1 MGTAFRTV
9 KKSLVIKERTMLFGK
24 KDRLIGLD
32 IGSRSIKAAEISETK
47 KGRTLDRFGIIDIAP
62 GLIEDGAINDAE
74 NVSDTIRQLFKN
86 YGIKGHNVA
95 LAVGGYSVIVKK
107 INVQAMPEEQ
117 LQDTISFEAEQY
129 IPFDISDV
137 NLDFQILGENESNP
151 NQMNV
156 FLVAAKKEMVDDY
169 INLINLAGL
178 NPCIVDVEA
187 FALQNTF
194 EANYDI
200 QDDNIAIIDI
210 GASKT
215 SLNIL
220 KGSSSV
226 FMRDV
231 SLGCGQINQK
241 IMSLIECSFEEAEQL
256 KYGDSPD
263 RLTTEDLK
271 GIVSSVVADW
281 CTEIRRALDFFYS
294 TYPEDQIKR
303 IILSGGGANIG
314 EFQKL
319 LASEASAEVE
329 SINPFQNF
337 HLDGKN
343 FDEAYVNQIR
353 SQAAISMGLAMR
365 KVDDK

>member
-1 MGTAFRTV
+1 MV
-9 KKSLVIKERTMLFGK
+9 FGK
-24 KDRLIGLD
+24 KDQLVGLD
-32 IGSRSIKAAEISETK
+32 IGSRSIKVAEIVETK
-47 KGRTLDRFGIIDIAP
+47 RGRTLKHFGIADIP
-62 GLIEDGAINDAE
+62 HGAIEEGTIKDPEAVAE
-74 NVSDTIRQLFKN
+74 SLQQLFKS
-86 YGIKGHNVA
+86 YRIKESNVA
-95 LAVGGYSVIVKK
+95 VSIGGYSVIVKK
-107 INVQAMPEEQ
+107 INVQTMAEEQ
-117 LQDTISFEAEQY
+117 LQETIHFEAEQY

-156 FLVAAKKEMVDDY
+156 FLVAAKKEMVNDY
-169 INLINLAGL
+169 ISLVNLAGL

-200 QDDNIAIIDI
+200 ENENVALIDI

-220 KGSSSV
+220 NGSASV

-241 IMSLIECSFEEAEQL
+241 IMSLVDCSFEEAEQM
-256 KYGDSPD
+256 KYGEKSDNLSP
-263 RLTTEDLK
+263 EDLK

-303 IILSGGGANIG
+303 IILSGGGANIA

-319 LASEASAEVE
+319 LATEASAEVE
-329 SINPFQNF
+329 SINPFQGI
-337 HLDGKN
+337 HVDDKN
-343 FDEAYVNQIR
+343 FDDAFIKQIAP
-353 SQAAISMGLAMR
+353 QAAISMGLAMR

>member
-1 MGTAFRTV
+1 M
-9 KKSLVIKERTMLFGK
+9 SLMVFGK
-24 KDRLIGLD
+24 KDNLVGLD
-32 IGSRSIKAAEISETK
+32 IGSRSIKAAQIVDSK
-47 KGRTLDRFGIIDIAP
+47 RGPTLKHFGIVDIAH
-62 GLIEDGAINDAE
+62 GAIEEGTINDPESVAQ
-74 NVSDTIRQLFKN
+74 SIMQLFKSN
-86 YGIKGHNVA
+86 GIKQSNVA
-95 LAVGGYSVIVKK
+95 VSIGGYSVIVKK
-107 INVQAMPEEQ
+107 INVQTMAEEQ
-117 LQDTISFEAEQY
+117 LQETIHFEAEQY

-137 NLDFQILGENESNP
+137 NLDFQILGENEANP

-156 FLVAAKKEMVDDY
+156 FLVAAKKEMVNDY
-169 INLINLAGL
+169 INLVNLAGL

-194 EANYDI
+194 ESNYDV
-200 QDDNIAIIDI
+200 QDDNIALIDI

-220 KGSSSV
+220 KGTSSV

-241 IMSLIECSFEEAEQL
+241 IMSLIECNFEEAEQL
-256 KYGDSPD
+256 KYGDNPD
-263 RLTTEDLK
+263 KLTPEDLK

-303 IILSGGGANIG
+303 IILSGGGANIS
-314 EFQKL
+314 EFRQL
-319 LASEASAEVE
+319 LATEASAEVE
-329 SINPFQNF
+329 SINPFQKF
-337 HLDGKN
+337 HREGKN
-343 FDEAYVNQIR
+343 FDDAYIKHIGP
-353 SQAAISMGLAMR
+353 QAAISMGLAMR

>member
-1 MGTAFRTV
+1 MV
-9 KKSLVIKERTMLFGK
+9 FGK
-24 KDRLIGLD
+24 KDHLVGLD
-32 IGSRSIKAAEISETK
+32 IGSRSIKAAQIVESK
-47 KGRTLDRFGIIDIAP
+47 NGPMLKHFGIVDLAH
-62 GLIEDGAINDAE
+62 GAIEEGTINDPEA
-74 NVSDTIRQLFKN
+74 VSESIQQLFKSYN
-86 YGIKGHNVA
+86 IKENNVA
-95 LAVGGYSVIVKK
+95 VSIGGYSVIVKK
-107 INVQAMPEEQ
+107 INVQTMAEEQ
-117 LQDTISFEAEQY
+117 LQETIHFEAEQY

-156 FLVAAKKEMVDDY
+156 FLVAAKKEMVNDY
-169 INLINLAGL
+169 INLVNLAGL

-194 EANYDI
+194 ETNYSF
-200 QDDNIAIIDI
+200 QNENIALIDI

-220 KGSSSV
+220 KDNSSV

-256 KYGDSPD
+256 KYGDTPD
-263 RLTTEDLK
+263 KLTQDDLK

-294 TYPEDQIKR
+294 TYPEEQIKR
-303 IILSGGGANIG
+303 IILSGGGANIS
-314 EFQKL
+314 EFREL
-319 LASEASAEVE
+319 LATEASAEVE
-329 SINPFQNF
+329 SMNPFQNVQ
-337 HLDGKN
+337 LDKKS
-343 FDEAYVNQIR
+343 FDDAYVKQIGP
-353 SQAAISMGLAMR
+353 QAAISMGLAMR

>member
-1 MGTAFRTV
+1 MV
-9 KKSLVIKERTMLFGK
+9 FGK
-24 KDRLIGLD
+24 KDNIVGLD
-32 IGSRSIKAAEISETK
+32 IGSGSIKAAQVVDSK
-47 KGRTLDRFGIIDIAP
+47 RGLTLKNFGIVDIAH
-62 GLIEDGAINDAE
+62 GAIEEGTINDPESVAE
-74 NVSDTIRQLFKN
+74 SIRQLFKSN
-86 YGIKGHNVA
+86 NIKESNVA
-95 LAVGGYSVIVKK
+95 VSIGGYSVIVKK
-107 INVQAMPEEQ
+107 INVQTMAEEQ
-117 LQDTISFEAEQY
+117 LQETIHFEAEQY

-137 NLDFQILGENESNP
+137 NLDFQILGENETNP
-151 NQMNV
+151 SQMNV
-156 FLVAAKKEMVDDY
+156 FLVAAKKDMVNDY
-169 INLINLAGL
+169 INLVNLAGL

-200 QDDNIAIIDI
+200 QNDNIALIDI

-220 KGSSSV
+220 KGSASV

-256 KYGDSPD
+256 KCGDSPD
-263 RLTTEDLK
+263 RLTAEDLK

-314 EFQKL
+314 EFQQL
-319 LASEASAEVE
+319 LATEASAEVE
-329 SINPFQNF
+329 AINPFQNF
-337 HLDGKN
+337 QLDGKN
-343 FDEAYVNQIR
+343 LDEAYVNQIR
-353 SQAAISMGLAMR
+353 PQAAISMGLAMR